1 MRQVLPSSH
10 DVAIPRFVIPWF
22 VIPWIVIPAKVGIQG
37 FTATEL

>member
-22 VIPWIVIPAKVGIQG
+22 VIPAKAGIQD
-37 FTATEL
+37 FSATEL